1 MSKAPLSPSY
11 ASLSTVI
18 DTAVFSVSNMYRS
31 GNVALDIFGDKTTS
45 DARRR
50 CQPDEFDTEGQ
61 EFLDLHLRVAMLYTL
76 VYGSLVGMPFCE
88 DPVATLMNESST
100 PLSLVFDGADP
111 SVETPWG
118 LAKTYFD
125 EINAWMTENDGWN
138 ADGSANREFNR
149 VPFSDYALTDSEGN
163 SWTPYIPR
171 NTPWEFK
178 KKKRW
183 QPLTESDGL
192 GYISSQEHVVPFI
205 GATARYF
212 GFESYK
218 DEEAFANRELDDPD
232 YQYTSASIAV
242 LEETRDTVGDNFK
255 RVAIDF
261 FDNKFG
267 SLIPLKIQFF
277 VKNANEY
284 PPLDFYQAT
293 VEVQLAIYN
302 GVVLAWK
309 EKVLTRLSL
318 DLASRVRHDLP
329 RPPSVIDDKL
339 GDKTFTTYAG
349 PDEEEPQEIKASEW
363 EPFIRTMPHSEFPSG
378 SACICQAF
386 AEQVAHFLGSDK
398 IEGSLDA
405 TELELEELNEFS
417 SWSEISEVCANSRVW
432 GGMHFADAATAG
444 TELCGGGLLASSI
457 SSSISALIAGDE
469 SAAVFKKE
477 DVGEQMVRPLTPG
490 SARRGK

>member
-1 MSKAPLSPSY
+1 
-11 ASLSTVI
+11 
-18 DTAVFSVSNMYRS
+18 MYRS

-50 CQPDEFDTEGQ
+50 CQPDEFDTEEQ
-61 EFLDLHLRVAMLYTL
+61 EFLDLHLRVAILYTL
-76 VYGSLVGMPFCE
+76 VYGALVGMPFCE
-88 DPVATLMNESST
+88 ESVETFMNESSA
-100 PLSLVFDGADP
+100 PLSLVMDGADP

-125 EINAWMTENDGWN
+125 EINAWMTENDGWS

-149 VPFSDYALTDSEGN
+149 VPFSDYAVTDSEGN

-183 QPLTESDGL
+183 QPLTEYNGL

-232 YQYTSASIAV
+232 YQYTNASIVV

-255 RVAIDF
+255 RAAIDF
-261 FDNKFG
+261 FDNKLG
-267 SLIPLKIQFF
+267 SLILLKILFF
-277 VKNANEY
+277 LKNANEY
-284 PPLDFYQAT
+284 TPLDFYQVT

-302 GVVLAWK
+302 SVVLVWK
-309 EKVLTRLSL
+309 EK
-318 DLASRVRHDLP
+318 VRHDLP
-329 RPPSVIDDKL
+329 RPPSVIDYKL

-363 EPFIRTMPHSEFPSG
+363 EPFIRTMPHSEFPSA
-378 SACICQAF
+378 SACMCQAF

-398 IEGSLDA
+398 IEDSIDV
-405 TELELEELNEFS
+405 TELMGLEEMKGFS

-432 GGMHFADAATAG
+432 GGMHFADAVPAG

-469 SAAVFKKE
+469 SAAVFKKG
-477 DVGEQMVRPLTPG
+477 DVGEQMVRLLTPG
-490 SARRGK
+490 SARRDK